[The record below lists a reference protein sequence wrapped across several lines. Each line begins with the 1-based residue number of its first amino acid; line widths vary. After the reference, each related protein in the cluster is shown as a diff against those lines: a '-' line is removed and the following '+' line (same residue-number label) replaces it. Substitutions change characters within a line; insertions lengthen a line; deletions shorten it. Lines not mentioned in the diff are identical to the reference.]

1 MQAASAQTTPNA
13 GGTAAANNS
22 GATSPG
28 RPTGNPAGN
37 PSGKPPG
44 KPDAS
49 SPFGYTPDISQVFGL
64 TASEFQARF
73 DSQTVPAAVL
83 AGSNFTATVRYTNT
97 GNLTWSG
104 ATNFKLGSQNP
115 QDNLTWGIGRIPV
128 AGSVGLNG
136 STSFTI
142 NATAP
147 TTPGKYA
154 FQWRMLQEAVAW
166 FGDYTPTVL
175 IDVIAPSN
183 GASFVSQVPP
193 LTVLTS
199 GRAFSIPI
207 TFKNTGTTTWTSAAK
222 YRLGSQG
229 PQDNNLW
236 LGTSNRVL
244 RYRKPYYRVR
254 VLPLSSSG
262 NAPQVTSA
270 QTLNFQW
277 AMVQDD
283 VAWFGDISPAMAVRV
298 QPVTRTDHRHRS
310 SAPNAWPAPRKAV
323 ATSGKIDGSIAYGNN
338 NNGYSVGSPMSLIV
352 VHAGLLADRASGYI
366 TVTPI
371 GNVIQFLGGSANGI
385 VTLSDSLGGC
395 AMKLS
400 LGAPPP
406 VTPTISASH
415 SPNPLLAGQPYS
427 ANWASSNA
435 ASINYLC
442 RNNAGLVAS
451 GSSGNASGGIT
462 GTAATG
468 WVNDP
473 PTCTFTATSAPNAS
487 GATATAS
494 ASDRLLTNLPPPPPP
509 PPPTIS
515 VTRNPQI
522 MSVGENYTLSWSSSN
537 ATSVKRVCT
546 TDNSFYGFVDNSNL
560 PLSGSTTGQPD
571 PRWVQSR
578 STCTWTATSTSGATA
593 TVSETMITQPA
604 MASTRT
610 VTYVHTDTLG
620 SPVAKTNA
628 NGDVI
633 SRTRYEPYGAVN
645 QGATPTI
652 GFTGHVN
659 DADTG
664 LTYMQQRYYDPMA
677 GRFLSVDPVLTD
689 GKTGNGFNRYVYA
702 ENNPYKYVD
711 PDGRFAQALLR
722 LEYSA
727 VVYVANRLGAATA
740 GAYIADKIYNAIHS
754 DTSADSQGGS
764 NSSASAS
771 ASASAGGNRFPDRE
785 LPRDQHGNPKPRP

>member
-1 MQAASAQTTPNA
+1 MQAASAQTTPIA

-28 RPTGNPAGN
+28 RPTGNPTGN

-83 AGSNFTATVRYTNT
+83 AGSSFTATVRYTNT

-199 GRAFSIPI
+199 GTAFSIPI
-207 TFKNTGTTTWTSAAK
+207 TFKNTGTTTWSNAAN

-229 PQDNNLW
+229 PQDNTLW
-236 LGTSNRVL
+236 LGSGNRVL
-244 RYRKPYYRVR
+244 
-254 VLPLSSSG
+254 LPKTVPPGESVTFVVSG
-262 NAPQVTSA
+262 TTPQVTSA

-277 AMVQDD
+277 AMVQDG

-298 QPVTRTDHRHRS
+298 QPVPPPPPPPVISPECLASTPPSGTFI
-310 SAPNAWPAPRKAV
+310 
-323 ATSGKIDGSIAYGNN
+323 GKIDGSLAYGNN

-371 GNVIQFLGGSANGI
+371 GNVIQFLGGSAIGI

-571 PRWVQSR
+571 PRWVQS
-578 STCTWTATSTSGATA
+578 ALPAPG
-593 TVSETMITQPA
+593 QP
-604 MASTRT
+604 
-610 VTYVHTDTLG
+610 
-620 SPVAKTNA
+620 PV
-628 NGDVI
+628 
-633 SRTRYEPYGAVN
+633 PAV
-645 QGATPTI
+645 P
-652 GFTGHVN
+652 
-659 DADTG
+659 
-664 LTYMQQRYYDPMA
+664 P
-677 GRFLSVDPVLTD
+677 
-689 GKTGNGFNRYVYA
+689 
-702 ENNPYKYVD
+702 
-711 PDGRFAQALLR
+711 
-722 LEYSA
+722 
-727 VVYVANRLGAATA
+727 
-740 GAYIADKIYNAIHS
+740 
-754 DTSADSQGGS
+754 
-764 NSSASAS
+764 
-771 ASASAGGNRFPDRE
+771 
-785 LPRDQHGNPKPRP
+785 PR

>member
-1 MQAASAQTTPNA
+1 
-13 GGTAAANNS
+13 
-22 GATSPG
+22 
-28 RPTGNPAGN
+28 
-37 PSGKPPG
+37 
-44 KPDAS
+44 
-49 SPFGYTPDISQVFGL
+49 
-64 TASEFQARF
+64 
-73 DSQTVPAAVL
+73 
-83 AGSNFTATVRYTNT
+83 
-97 GNLTWSG
+97 
-104 ATNFKLGSQNP
+104 
-115 QDNLTWGIGRIPV
+115 
-128 AGSVGLNG
+128 
-136 STSFTI
+136 
-142 NATAP
+142 
-147 TTPGKYA
+147 
-154 FQWRMLQEAVAW
+154 
-166 FGDYTPTVL
+166 
-175 IDVIAPSN
+175 
-183 GASFVSQVPP
+183 
-193 LTVLTS
+193 
-199 GRAFSIPI
+199 
-207 TFKNTGTTTWTSAAK
+207 
-222 YRLGSQG
+222 
-229 PQDNNLW
+229 
-236 LGTSNRVL
+236 
-244 RYRKPYYRVR
+244 
-254 VLPLSSSG
+254 
-262 NAPQVTSA
+262 
-270 QTLNFQW
+270 
-277 AMVQDD
+277 MVQDD

-298 QPVTRTDHRHRS
+298 QPVTEPTPPPVVS
-310 SAPNAWPAPRKAV
+310 PECLASTPKSGSY
-323 ATSGKIDGSIAYGNN
+323 TGKIDGSIAYGNN

-664 LTYMQQRYYDPMA
+664 LTYMQQRYYDPLA

-689 GKTGNGFNRYVYA
+689 GKTGSGFNRFAYA

-711 PDGRFAQALLR
+711 PDGRKSECSLGLNCEIIRYDNGNSNGPLPDLGSQKGPGSGAAGALAG
-722 LEYSA
+722 A
-727 VVYVANRLGAATA
+727 VVGGGAGYKAGLSIAGTCDLASGGACLPLNPLIIGGGTLIGAIGGGIVGYLSTA
-740 GAYIADKIYNAIHS
+740 SGSGD
-754 DTSADSQGGS
+754 S
-764 NSSASAS
+764 NSASSSSSGRNNTTPTDGRDLKKLSPGEIRKLEA
-771 ASASAGGNRFPDRE
+771 AGYDAHTLKGSSSKFDMYKDKAGNVYQLLKGGRGEPSSLDINIKTISG
-785 LPRDQHGNPKPRP
+785 Q